1 MKELNDAFKKELEH
15 LINRNSIENEC
26 DIPDFLLAEMVC
38 NIIVGVGDIFKK
50 ALDWHGCDSICHPA
64 MKFEPEEKC
73 NLCGGYHG
81 NLSCDEYADN
91 PHDLDNNNMKE
102 SEPKEECSG
111 DTTCKYCGKCDKE
124 YAERDKPI
132 DQIPSVQDLP
142 VDYDPLTGQHFDKLD
157 KPDPILAVWEKWKNE
172 AYKFDSGLV
181 SVPRNS
187 LREMWQAIKQYAEA
201 QSDNSKHAK

>member
-1 MKELNDAFKKELEH
+1 MKELNEALQRGIKYCQDSRVGGGESVDSVIFDY
-15 LINRNSIENEC
+15 I
-26 DIPDFLLAEMVC
+26 AE
-38 NIIVGVGDIFKK
+38 
-50 ALDWHGCDSICHPA
+50 ALTA

>member
-1 MKELNDAFKKELEH
+1 M
-15 LINRNSIENEC
+15 
-26 DIPDFLLAEMVC
+26 
-38 NIIVGVGDIFKK
+38 
-50 ALDWHGCDSICHPA
+50 
-64 MKFEPEEKC
+64 
-73 NLCGGYHG
+73 CGGYHG

-157 KPDPILAVWEKWKNE
+157 KPDPILKCYEKWKDNLRLTMTEANE
-172 AYKFDSGLV
+172 YITESKL
-181 SVPRNS
+181 
-187 LREMWQAIKQYAEA
+187 AIKQHAEA